1 MAKTLSGGGNVRL
14 ERSAAQRPATQTGTR
29 KNQRDPDNGHP
40 ASPVSHSVERSF
52 DGQVCAGHHV
62 ACSPGLARFRPQTH
76 RLKTFKISNDP
87 HFADKVVDVVEL
99 YEPTG

>member
-1 MAKTLSGGGNVRL
+1 M
-14 ERSAAQRPATQTGTR
+14 
-29 KNQRDPDNGHP
+29 
-40 ASPVSHSVERSF
+40 ERSF

-62 ACSPGLARFRPQTH
+62 AGSPGLARFRPQTH